1 MVLESLFPEK
11 SIENKPIEM
20 FVVSLV
26 VTVAAVFAAY
36 FVFPKYAGIITPL
49 LVAVGMAPLIYRI
62 FEVDEEEI
70 EEVAEDKLKVGFF
83 RRHGETLLLFSL
95 LFIGTFVA
103 IFGIATIMPSSFVD
117 SVFEPQLSD
126 IQAVQSLGAG
136 GSVVHPG
143 LLEMIIAN
151 NLKVMTFAFLLSFL
165 FATGAVFIL
174 SWNASILAL
183 YIANYARAGLFG
195 NALIATTGI
204 LPHAIV
210 ELLAY
215 FLAGIAGGI
224 LSIGLAH
231 EKWGSP
237 EFKLLFKDSVLLMG
251 LSVAAVLAGAAIEV
265 GF

>member
-20 FVVSLV
+20 IAVSLV

-62 FEVDEEEI
+62 FQVDEEEI
-70 EEVAEDKLKVGFF
+70 EEVAEDKLKAGFF
-83 RRHGETLLLFSL
+83 QRHGETLLLFSL
-95 LFIGTFVA
+95 LFIGTFIA
-103 IFGIATIMPSSFVD
+103 IFGLATIMPASFVD

-126 IQAVQSLGAG
+126 IQAVQSLGASG
-136 GSVVHPG
+136 NAVHPG
-143 LLEMIIAN
+143 LMDMIIVN
-151 NLKVMTFAFLLSFL
+151 NLKVMVFAFLLSFL
-165 FATGAVFIL
+165 FGTGAVFIL

-183 YIANYARAGLFG
+183 YIANFARGGLFG
-195 NALIATTGI
+195 QALIVTGGI

-251 LSVAAVLAGAAIEV
+251 LSFAAILAGAALEV
-265 GF
+265 GL